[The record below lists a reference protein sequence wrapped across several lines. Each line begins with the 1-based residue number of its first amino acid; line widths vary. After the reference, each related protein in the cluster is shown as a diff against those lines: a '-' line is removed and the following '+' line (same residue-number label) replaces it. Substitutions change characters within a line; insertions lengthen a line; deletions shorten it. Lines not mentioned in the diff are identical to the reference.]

1 MLFGKTLWQ
10 YNGSARGSLSWCEN
24 ELPSRS
30 KCTEIFIS
38 FSHYSSRVKFGAG
51 GGGVRDTQRT
61 SSTSTLICHNYLFIY
76 FRVSQC
82 HECKMPVQ
90 NLAKVFGP
98 TIVGHSMPNIEP
110 IDMLREVKLQPPV
123 LEKLLS
129 MPVDYWNQFLY
140 VGENMRSPPYNPNT
154 HRSDG
159 TPLTPECRPGMTQME
174 YYFFEGLKKSSE
186 FNFENHSL
194 CICQFSFS

>member
-1 MLFGKTLWQ
+1 
-10 YNGSARGSLSWCEN
+10 
-24 ELPSRS
+24 
-30 KCTEIFIS
+30 
-38 FSHYSSRVKFGAG
+38 
-51 GGGVRDTQRT
+51 
-61 SSTSTLICHNYLFIY
+61 
-76 FRVSQC
+76 
-82 HECKMPVQ
+82 MPVQ

-174 YYFFEGLKKSSE
+174 YYFYKA
-186 FNFENHSL
+186 
-194 CICQFSFS
+194 